1 MNVKSQQEK
10 KQSYGDKHECWKNL
24 FFGEKNGLKPRFV
37 SLAICEFNTVMR
49 KIKLKTHNDETGRF
63 DIDSQAKMIMENDD
77 HSE

>member
-1 MNVKSQQEK
+1 MNVEK
-10 KQSYGDKHECWKNL
+10 I
-24 FFGEKNGLKPRFV
+24 FFSVKKNGLKPRFV
-37 SLAICEFNTVMR
+37 SLAICEFKITVMR